1 MIITIHVE
9 SDGSLQ
15 VFYKGKNSY
24 YDSQSLL
31 AEDIREV
38 IEEFEVNE

>member
-1 MIITIHVE
+1 MVITIHVE
-9 SDGSLQ
+9 SDGSLR
-15 VFYKGKNSY
+15 VSYKGKNVY
-24 YDSQSLL
+24 YDSQSIL